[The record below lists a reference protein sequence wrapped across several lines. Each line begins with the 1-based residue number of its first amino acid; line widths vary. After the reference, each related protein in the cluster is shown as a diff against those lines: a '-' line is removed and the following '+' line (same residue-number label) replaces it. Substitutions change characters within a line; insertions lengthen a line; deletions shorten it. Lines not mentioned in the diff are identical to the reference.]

1 MKKITASI
9 IIFFLLLL
17 SFHSRVNAQTASPS
31 PRLGQQFRQDVK
43 DVRQVV
49 KQDAAALK
57 NGVATGAAHQKLCE
71 AHIGLAKTRELALGT
86 RGFLMKSRLDTI
98 VTMVENFYTNKLVP
112 QGKTLSNYG
121 SLVSDVN
128 TKKAAM
134 LPLVDKVKSDS
145 SALTC
150 TNDKAN
156 GQFQTFRTDAQVLI
170 SAFKAY
176 RQSVITLVK
185 AVRGVAGT
193 SSVSATPSGSTTP
206 EVTP

>member
-17 SFHSRVNAQTASPS
+17 SFHSRVNAQTASLS
-31 PRLGQQFRQDVK
+31 PRLGQEFRQDVK

-49 KQDAAALK
+49 KQDASNAR

-71 AHIGLAKTRELALGT
+71 AHLGLAKTRELALGT
-86 RGFLMKSRLDTI
+86 RGFLMKSRLDAI
-98 VTMVENFYTNKLVP
+98 VVMVENFYANKLVP
-112 QGKTLSNYG
+112 QGKTLSNYN
-121 SLVSDVN
+121 SLVGDVN

-134 LPLVDKVKSDS
+134 SPLVDKVKSDS
-145 SALTC
+145 SSLTC
-150 TNDKAN
+150 ASDRAA
-156 GQFQTFRTDAQVLI
+156 GQFQTFRTDAQALI
-170 SAFKAY
+170 NAFKAY

-185 AVRGVAGT
+185 AVKGVAGT
-193 SSVSATPSGSTTP
+193 SSGSATSSGSTTP

>member
-1 MKKITASI
+1 MKRITVLLF
-9 IIFFLLLL
+9 IFFLLLL
-17 SFHSRVNAQTASPS
+17 SLHSRVLAQTATPS

-49 KQDAAALK
+49 KQDASAIK

-71 AHIGLAKTRELALGT
+71 AHVGLAKTRELALGT
-86 RGFLMKSRLDTI
+86 RGFLMKSRLDAI

-112 QGKTLSNYG
+112 QGKTLSNYE
-121 SLVSDVN
+121 SLAGDVN

-134 LPLVDKVKSDS
+134 APLVDKVKSDS
-145 SALTC
+145 STLTC

-156 GQFQTFRTDAQVLI
+156 GQFQTFRTDAQALI

-185 AVRGVAGT
+185 AVRGVAGV
-193 SSVSATPSGSTTP
+193 SSSSASPSGSTTP
-206 EVTP
+206 EVTQ